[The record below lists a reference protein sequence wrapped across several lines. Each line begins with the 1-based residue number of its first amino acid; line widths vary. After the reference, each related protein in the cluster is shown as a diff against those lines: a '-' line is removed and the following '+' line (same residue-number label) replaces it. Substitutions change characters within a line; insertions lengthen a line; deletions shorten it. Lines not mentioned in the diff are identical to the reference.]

1 MRKNL
6 RLLLVMIVMLAGV
19 LVIRA
24 QEPIEPITVPSADA
38 NIAITFPPPVYV
50 LSDIVQIIGT
60 ADEIDMSNYLI
71 EFRPLVL
78 DAAATAGQTI
88 EPPWFPATLPSN
100 RAVRNG
106 LLGIWNTTTVRDGL
120 YEIRLTININA
131 ALPVFFRVSPLRVEN
146 DPADDI
152 GGLPPARPTLAA
164 TPTQLGGIVRPTL
177 AATPTQLG
185 SGTPAVRALTDANV
199 RQGDDRS
206 YPSIGALLTGESAPV
221 LGISSFGSGWFYIQ
235 LANGRRGFIAPSVV
249 EFSGNLGSLQ
259 QIAPPPPPTPPAT
272 ATPLTSANL
281 QVTGMRLE
289 PTVPTCGQAYD
300 LYINVQNTGSGPT
313 SASGILTVTDRNVRT
328 GIVAGS
334 TTGGFPIIQPGA
346 SFVVVVTLTVDTFYN
361 EDHDVIIQLD
371 TRGEIAETNE
381 GDNTSVIRYVLQQGT
396 CS

>member
-1 MRKNL
+1 MPRID
-6 RLLLVMIVMLAGV
+6 RLFLMMFVVLLAA
-19 LVIRA
+19 LVIQA
-24 QEPIEPITVPSADA
+24 QEPIEPVTVPAADA
-38 NIAITFPPPVYV
+38 SIAITFPPPVYV
-50 LSDIVQIIGT
+50 LSGIVQIIGT

-78 DAAATAGQTI
+78 DAQASTAQTV
-88 EPPWFPATLPSN
+88 EPPWFPASLPSN
-100 RAVRNG
+100 LAVRG
-106 LLGIWNTTTVRDGL
+106 GVLGVWNTTTVRDGL

-131 ALPVFFRVSPLRVEN
+131 APPVFFRVSPLRVEN
-146 DPADDI
+146 DPTDDI
-152 GGLPPARPTLAA
+152 GGLPPARPTLPA
-164 TPTQLGGIVRPTL
+164 TPTQLGGVARPTL

-185 SGTPAVRALTDANV
+185 SGVMAVRALTDANV
-199 RQGDDRS
+199 RQGDATT
-206 YPSIGALLTGESAPV
+206 YPSVGALLTGESAQV

-249 EFSGNLGSLQ
+249 EFSGNLASLQ

-289 PTVPTCGQAYD
+289 PAAPTCAQAYD
-300 LYINVQNTGSGPT
+300 LLINVQNTGSTPT
-313 SASGILTVTDRNVRT
+313 SASGILTVTDRSVRT

-371 TRGEIAETNE
+371 TRGEITETNE
-381 GDNTSVIRYVLQQGT
+381 GDNTSVIRYVLQQGA